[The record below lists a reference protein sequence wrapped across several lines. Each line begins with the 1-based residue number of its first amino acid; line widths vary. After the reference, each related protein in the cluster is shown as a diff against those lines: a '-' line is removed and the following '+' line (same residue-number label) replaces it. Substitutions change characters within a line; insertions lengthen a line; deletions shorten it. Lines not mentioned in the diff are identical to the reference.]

1 MTRGG
6 TSVPDQLYNLEIRQY
21 DSNGTYKNGK
31 DYGNVALGKHLE
43 VTLSALTDCQLLIVA
58 RGNGGAIAALGSN
71 SLEKVQAMDVNSSVI
86 NAINPSNSEDMKKM
100 PYVLHLEHVN
110 VVTGTDGKAVI
121 QSPEGSYDT
130 RLLLKRLAAR
140 LTVEWTYAVS
150 GYTLKQLLLQSV
162 PLNYAVIPTPD
173 SEGNYPS
180 ILDQFTTLQIKNVA
194 QSGSYSCWVPAIC
207 AERNRQRTL
216 KPNGQ
221 KRMLLKEVL
230 SLTLSR

>member
-1 MTRGG
+1 
-6 TSVPDQLYNLEIRQY
+6 
-21 DSNGTYKNGK
+21 
-31 DYGNVALGKHLE
+31 
-43 VTLSALTDCQLLIVA
+43 
-58 RGNGGAIAALGSN
+58 
-71 SLEKVQAMDVNSSVI
+71 
-86 NAINPSNSEDMKKM
+86 MKKM

-194 QSGSYSCWVPAIC
+194 
-207 AERNRQRTL
+207 NRQRTL